1 MGYQA
6 SITQDA
12 LIIADLIHEYARC
25 RGWNKKE
32 YHIFMRSAL
41 ETYRLSIVLIAK
53 AAEGRTD
60 EEEVRDFDDIV
71 DLIELKARPRF
82 RSLYTYNLVIKG
94 PKDKAFYPYT
104 DLKPDEFAI
113 DERLLNFG
121 VSWTEPDPPRATRG
135 AQRSESRVRR
145 MRDPAP
151 EKST

>member
-12 LIIADLIHEYARC
+12 LIIADLIHEYARS
-25 RGWNKKE
+25 RGWKKKD
-32 YHIFMRSAL
+32 YHIFMRSAI

-60 EEEVRDFDDIV
+60 EEETRDFDDIV
-71 DLIELKARPRF
+71 DLIELKGRPRF
-82 RSLYTYNLVIKG
+82 RTLIFYGVVIKG
-94 PKDKAFYPYT
+94 PKDRAFYPYL

-113 DERLLNFG
+113 DERLINFG
-121 VSWTEPDPPRATRG
+121 VSWTEPDPPRVTRP
-135 AQRSESRVRR
+135 ARRSKSPARKLRA
-145 MRDPAP
+145 PAP